1 MKKAKTIKIFP
12 APHVEV
18 RTYPSVKIM
27 RKKVKENEVI
37 NTEEILTLIKKII
50 EVQHKGNAVAFSFS
64 NYGMSVFAARK
75 EEIQNKKRPWGK
87 TFHLS
92 LCFDKDR
99 KKYDRCMEYLEEL
112 IKKEEEIN
120 V

>member
-1 MKKAKTIKIFP
+1 MRTIIKRKQIE
-12 APHVEV
+12 AEEV
-18 RTYPSVKIM
+18 
-27 RKKVKENEVI
+27 
-37 NTEEILTLIKKII
+37 LALIKRII
-50 EVQHKGNAVAFSFS
+50 EAQHKGNAVAFSFS

-92 LCFDKDR
+92 LRFDKDR

-112 IKKEEEIN
+112 IKEEEEKCSKKQLKFFLHRM
-120 V
+120 